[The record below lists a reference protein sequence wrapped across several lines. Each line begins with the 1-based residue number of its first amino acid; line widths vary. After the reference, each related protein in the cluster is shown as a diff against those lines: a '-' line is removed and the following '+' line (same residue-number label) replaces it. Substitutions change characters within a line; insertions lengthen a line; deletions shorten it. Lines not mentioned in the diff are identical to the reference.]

1 MAYFPFETFV
11 AACEFL
17 TRVTYFSILRSN
29 VNLRQNPAISLNLY
43 RMDLVLVLFLYLS
56 YWLKSETYVG
66 LYASIKIYY
75 ENEDENLP

>member
-11 AACEFL
+11 AAWEFL

-29 VNLRQNPAISLNLY
+29 VNLRQNPAISLNLH

-56 YWLKSETYVG
+56 YWLKSETYVE